1 MKNINCQFN
10 GEELGYILDGLRLC
24 ESSFIVPEIL
34 KKIKAVEIKVATY
47 YTEAKKEEINA

>member
-24 ESSFIVPEIL
+24 ESSFIVPETL

-47 YTEAKKEEINA
+47 YTDAKKEDINA